1 LVTSS
6 PNAISCARYCQQLQQ
21 PQLSGE
27 KAAAAVVAATVGRG
41 SNSSSSNSSRAVMKA
56 HQEEMDGALALGG
69 CHLATTH
76 NNQL

>member
-1 LVTSS
+1 VPYPYLTGPYHTTKTSFG
-6 PNAISCARYCQQLQQ
+6 NKLIERNIVRTILR
-21 PQLSGE
+21 
-27 KAAAAVVAATVGRG
+27 AAAAAADVGRG
-41 SNSSSSNSSRAVMKA
+41 GSSSSSRAVMKA